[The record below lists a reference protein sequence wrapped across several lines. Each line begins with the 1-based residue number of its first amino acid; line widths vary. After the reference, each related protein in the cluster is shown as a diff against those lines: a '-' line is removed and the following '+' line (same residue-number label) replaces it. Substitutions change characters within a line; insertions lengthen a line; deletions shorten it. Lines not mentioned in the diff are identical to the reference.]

1 MSFGLKTVE
10 QSDTH
15 ARCPECKSPHLIE
28 DVDMGELVCRK
39 CGLVLKEGTLD
50 RSPEW
55 RAFTLEESLSKRRV
69 GAPSSYF
76 QFDKGLSTTI
86 RVDRDAFGRRLP
98 PETKSQMW
106 RLRRWQ
112 IRSQMGDKGRNLV
125 KAMDVLQRLCEKL
138 QIPSPVQETAAVIY
152 RKALNQGLVQGRSI
166 VALVAASLYVAC
178 RLTRTPKTLNEIVG
192 ASLRSRKE
200 VSRCYRTLL
209 RRLEIRQPIHDPIEY
224 ITKIAEKAG
233 IPSEVQGLAVRIL
246 REAKGRQITAGKDPM
261 GVAASVLYVASQLK
275 KNKKIT
281 LESIAKAAK
290 RTEVTIRNRKKDLVK
305 GLNLKI

>member
-1 MSFGLKTVE
+1 MKTVE
-10 QSDTH
+10 QSDTR
-15 ARCPECKSPHLIE
+15 AQCPECKSPHLIE
-28 DVDMGELVCRK
+28 DMDMGELVCRR

-55 RAFTLEESLSKRRV
+55 RAFTLEERLSKRRV

-246 REAKGRQITAGKDPM
+246 REAKERQITAGKDPM